1 MLALKWTENYIHDS
15 HMQNFDLKCLNS
27 LKLLKPK
34 KKCKKIILFFLII
47 FKNKKKEGIVE
58 QRSETPL
65 NTGFGVEG

>member
-34 KKCKKIILFFLII
+34 KKC
-47 FKNKKKEGIVE
+47 NKKKEGIVE